1 VTRRDRRTVEVRRE
15 EILTATTELLDRV
28 GLAAIRVADVADAL
42 GVSPALVFYH
52 FGTKDALVADAFAH
66 AVDRDLD
73 RLDRATAKDA
83 DPLDR
88 LRRVL
93 RLYGPTGAAT
103 GWRLWIDAWALAQRE
118 PTLRRVLRR
127 MDERWCAVLREVVDD
142 GVARACSGAPTRR
155 ARWSGSRR
163 CWTGCRSPPSSTARS
178 RAPSCASGS
187 RPRSPRSWAWRV
199 VISHQPVRPVRRV
212 GEAGAVHPE
221 RRHVGRRTSVDRQV
235 GQQPAER
242 GRELEAVRGS
252 HPDHD
257 GRVSRHR

>member
-1 VTRRDRRTVEVRRE
+1 MELRRD
-15 EILTATTELLDRV
+15 EILASTTETVDRI
-28 GLAAIRVADVADAL
+28 GLEATRVTDVAKAL
-42 GVSPALVFYH
+42 NVSPALIFYH

-142 GVARACSGAPTRR
+142 GVAAGVFRCPDPA
-155 ARWSGSRR
+155 GSVVRVSALLDGLSVAALVYR
-163 CWTGCRSPPSSTARS
+163 TVS
-178 RAPSCASGS
+178 RAQLREWVTASV
-187 RPRSPRSWAWRV
+187 A
-199 VISHQPVRPVRRV
+199 Q
-212 GEAGAVHPE
+212 
-221 RRHVGRRTSVDRQV
+221 
-235 GQQPAER
+235 
-242 GRELEAVRGS
+242 ELGLE
-252 HPDHD
+252 
-257 GRVSRHR
+257 SRHLTPASAPGTPGR